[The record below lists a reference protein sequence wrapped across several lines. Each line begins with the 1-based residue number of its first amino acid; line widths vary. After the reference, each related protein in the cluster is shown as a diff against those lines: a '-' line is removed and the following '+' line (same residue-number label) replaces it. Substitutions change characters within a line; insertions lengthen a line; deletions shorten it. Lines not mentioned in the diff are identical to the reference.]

1 MNRLQYAKARVDQ
14 FFWAY
19 FDSRRDDRI
28 SDNWRIAL
36 NFGTTLP
43 LRFFL
48 ALHSIILGGQ
58 VELGQSSMFTHAAY
72 QTFFGAYSH
81 HFWSGL
87 LLSSGLLML
96 WRVFSPNG
104 HFLAGFISNALA
116 SAIWGAVV
124 CSRLFVVGPIGIL
137 GSGTVVWL
145 MALLCLVRSGATRRD
160 VETA

>member
-1 MNRLQYAKARVDQ
+1 MNRLQYVKARVDQ

-48 ALHSIILGGQ
+48 ALHSLVLGGQ
-58 VELGQSSMFTHAAY
+58 IEMGDHGMFTHAAY
-72 QTFFGAYSH
+72 QTFFGAYSYH
-81 HFWSGL
+81 IWSWL
-87 LLSSGLLML
+87 LITSGLLML

-104 HFLAGFISNALA
+104 HFLAGLASNGLA

-124 CSRLFVVGPIGIL
+124 LSRLFVVGPLGIL
-137 GSGTVVWL
+137 SSSTVVWL